1 MGGSSFQPRILHDVS
16 VRPTEPQAIVEAFL
30 GALAAAD
37 FTTAGDLLD
46 EHVVYVNVGMP
57 TVRGRRRT
65 VQVLRPLAR
74 PGLSFEVYLHAIA
87 ANGASVLT
95 DRTDVL
101 VFGRC
106 RFQFWVTGR
115 FDVRDGRIT
124 LWRDSFDYVDI
135 LRAIVRGLVGAVVPA
150 LRPKAPGSP
159 EIAPGRH

>member
-1 MGGSSFQPRILHDVS
+1 MSGSFQPRILHDVS
-16 VRPTEPQAIVEAFL
+16 VRPTEPRAVVEAFL

-37 FTTAGDLLD
+37 FGTAADLLD
-46 EHVVYVNVGMP
+46 EHVTYVNVGMP

-65 VQVLRPLAR
+65 VGVLRPLAR

-87 ANGASVLT
+87 ANGGSVLT

-101 VFGRC
+101 VFGPC

-124 LWRDSFDYVDI
+124 LWRDSFDYLDI
-135 LRAIVRGLVGAVVPA
+135 LRALVRGLIGAVVPA

-159 EIAPGRH
+159 DVAPGRH